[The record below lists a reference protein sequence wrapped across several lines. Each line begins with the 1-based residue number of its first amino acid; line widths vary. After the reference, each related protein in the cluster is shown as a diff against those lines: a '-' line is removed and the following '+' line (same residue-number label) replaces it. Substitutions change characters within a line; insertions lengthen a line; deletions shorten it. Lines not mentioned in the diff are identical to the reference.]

1 MKEKAVSGK
10 EYTRDTRTPGKQRTK
25 NAYTEI
31 NKLKIGFKPRTGF
44 CRNKEDCLI
53 VNKGGIKK

>member
-1 MKEKAVSGK
+1 MQMKEKTVSGK

-31 NKLKIGFKPRTGF
+31 NKLKIGFKPPTA
-44 CRNKEDCLI
+44 I
-53 VNKGGIKK
+53 